1 MISGIIDYPLQNI
14 IDVHNFIFEDLIF
27 IFLVVVTCY
36 TTSVL
41 AFNKNTFKLRFHPFY
56 VSSHHT
62 LLETIWTVI
71 PCIFVLLFIYP
82 SMALLYLDENVEKS
96 SILTVNIIGNQWY
109 WVYEVNTS
117 LASKSFTSNLVVL
130 ENLEEEY
137 PNSLRLL
144 TTNES
149 LVVPVGIKNS
159 LYITSNDVAHS
170 WSMPALGVKVDA
182 IPGRINYYDIT
193 PTMLGMY
200 SGMCSELCGVEHGF
214 MPISLHVVTTDE
226 WVNSLENTT
235 ESINNSEIFYSNYFV
250 SKK

>member
-1 MISGIIDYPLQNI
+1 MINGIVDYPLQNI

-41 AFNKNTFKLRFHPFY
+41 FFNKNNFKNRFHPFY
-56 VSSHHT
+56 ISSHHT
-62 LLETIWTVI
+62 WLETVWTII
-71 PCIFVLLFIYP
+71 PCFFIFLFIYP
-82 SMALLYLDENVEKS
+82 SMALLYLDENIEKS
-96 SILTVNIIGNQWY
+96 SILTVNVIGNQWY

-117 LASKSFTSNLVVL
+117 LASKSFTSNLVTF
-130 ENLEEEY
+130 ENMNKEH
-137 PNSLRLL
+137 PDASRLL
-144 TTNES
+144 ATNES
-149 LVVPVGIKNS
+149 LVVPVGIKTS

-170 WSMPALGVKVDA
+170 WAIPALSIKIDA
-182 IPGRINYYDIT
+182 IPGRINFYDIA

-214 MPISLHVVTTDE
+214 MPISLQVVTTDE
-226 WVNSLENTT
+226 WVTSLENTT
-235 ESINNSEIFYSNYFV
+235 KNIMNNEIFYSNYFV